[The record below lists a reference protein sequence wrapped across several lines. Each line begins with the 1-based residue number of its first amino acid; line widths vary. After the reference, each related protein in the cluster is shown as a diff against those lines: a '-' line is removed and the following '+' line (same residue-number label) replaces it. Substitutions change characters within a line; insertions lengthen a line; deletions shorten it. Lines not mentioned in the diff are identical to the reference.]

1 MNTIDNPSSKQGCF
15 DNGSSLSGSSSV
27 ETTVVDFVEPTT
39 PYSNTGV
46 LISEHPYSVSVGW
59 ITFSCVVADPND
71 LFAAIN
77 GVRAIYCRSLCDEV
91 VESGRPFR
99 GYKNSEITYLGA
111 VLCWTPGRTD
121 FCLTLPQSTC
131 EQVTTQYLL
140 WLVNELLQFGC
151 RVTRLD
157 LTVDDFSRGL
167 NIENLYS
174 ECLNGNLVARTD
186 EVDYSAPRK
195 LKTGELREE
204 KLTIGRRSSEFYL
217 RIYDKFLES
226 KGKINAIRVEQELK
240 GKLALGAAK
249 LLIEK
254 AFSAFGATA
263 NFDNFSFPAFC
274 DTVLGILAK
283 KIDFRD
289 KHSNNN
295 ITRRDRLPFW
305 DKFLHQAAA
314 LKVEIKKVVHKI
326 DKVIDWVAE
335 SVAASL
341 ATLQAYFADDF
352 LDYLKGLLDLGQ
364 AKMKRRHF
372 KLLTTNSFT

>member
-59 ITFSCVVADPND
+59 ITFSCVVGDPND

-121 FCLTLPQSTC
+121 FCLTLPQTTC

-167 NIENLYS
+167 NIENLYN

-195 LKTGELREE
+195 LKTNELREE

-240 GKLALGAAK
+240 GNLALGAAK

-295 ITRRDRLPFW
+295 ITRRDRLAFW

-335 SVAASL
+335 SVSASL

>member
-1 MNTIDNPSSKQGCF
+1 MNTKDNSVGKQGRF
-15 DNGSSLSGSSSV
+15 GATSSLGSSSSV
-27 ETTVVDFVEPTT
+27 ETRLADCVEPTT

-46 LISEHPYSVSVGW
+46 LVSDVPYSVSVGW

-77 GVRAIYCRSLCDEV
+77 GVRDIYCRSLLDEV
-91 VESGRPFR
+91 VDGGRPFR
-99 GYKNSEITYLGA
+99 GYKNSDVTALGA

-131 EQVTTQYLL
+131 EAVTTQYLL

-157 LTVDDFSRGL
+157 LTVDDFSRDLDIQSIYQACIDGH
-167 NIENLYS
+167 
-174 ECLNGNLVARTD
+174 LVARTS
-186 EVDYSAPRK
+186 EVDPSFPINV
-195 LKTGELREE
+195 KTGEFREK

-240 GKLALGAAK
+240 GNLAFGAAK

-254 AFSAFGATA
+254 AFSGFGASA
-263 NFDNFSFPAFC
+263 NFDNFAFSSFC
-274 DTVLGILAK
+274 DVVLGILAK
-283 KIDFRD
+283 KVDFRN

-295 ITRRDRLPFW
+295 ITRRDRLFFW
-305 DKFLHQAAA
+305 DKFLHGAAS
-314 LKVEIKKVVHKI
+314 LKVEIKKVIHKI
-326 DKVIDWVAE
+326 DRVIEWVAD
-335 SVAASL
+335 SVSASL

-352 LDYLKGLLDLGQ
+352 TDYLKGLLNLGQ
-364 AKMKRRHF
+364 AKMRCRHF